1 MKFSEFSAA
10 LRKDGSTFHVGD
22 LVVDAWGEEFTGTG
36 KINVENGSVR
46 LEVILEGDQPLPPL
60 DGTYSYDQFWTIAG
74 IIDDHIPFWTKALPD
89 NWVERSSRFKVLSSA
104 FTMDRCHHLTSSLDG
119 RSLRAAATASAAA
132 LSDPIDAN
140 SYMARLPG
148 LKIAFCNEM
157 TVTVTTNAYLGES
170 QSSKRDTVRGSF
182 NQFDYALIQ
191 EGEDCVVRVD
201 AKPNAAVTKGDLQ
214 RITRELLEAI
224 AFAHGQ
230 HSWPSEERFSG
241 KGTTVEWARNGR
253 KGPKAKYPPLTSTAC
268 HNGNSV
274 VGMLDPVMRTYL
286 EDSEF
291 SKDLQNLMF
300 LSREAGAKNMPHG
313 TGTLGLC
320 AVFEGLVRL
329 LAKKFL
335 VEADD
340 VALET
345 SFLSAKDTVRNHVE
359 SLISGTV
366 GSVELTSLIR
376 LRNLVGSASFR
387 RPQDSFRRLVS
398 HFALAPEKMEPGLM
412 AWEAQRNIRAHGG
425 AGDTSL
431 EDLTHQGRIAG
442 AINVLAACAVG
453 FKGLMPLAYLEN
465 TYIRLK

>member
-1 MKFSEFSAA
+1 
-10 LRKDGSTFHVGD
+10 
-22 LVVDAWGEEFTGTG
+22 
-36 KINVENGSVR
+36 
-46 LEVILEGDQPLPPL
+46 
-60 DGTYSYDQFWTIAG
+60 
-74 IIDDHIPFWTKALPD
+74 
-89 NWVERSSRFKVLSSA
+89 
-104 FTMDRCHHLTSSLDG
+104 
-119 RSLRAAATASAAA
+119 
-132 LSDPIDAN
+132 
-140 SYMARLPG
+140 
-148 LKIAFCNEM
+148 
-157 TVTVTTNAYLGES
+157 
-170 QSSKRDTVRGSF
+170 
-182 NQFDYALIQ
+182 
-191 EGEDCVVRVD
+191 
-201 AKPNAAVTKGDLQ
+201 
-214 RITRELLEAI
+214 
-224 AFAHGQ
+224 
-230 HSWPSEERFSG
+230 
-241 KGTTVEWARNGR
+241 
-253 KGPKAKYPPLTSTAC
+253 
-268 HNGNSV
+268 
-274 VGMLDPVMRTYL
+274 
-286 EDSEF
+286 
-291 SKDLQNLMF
+291 
-300 LSREAGAKNMPHG
+300 MPHG